1 MEKKNIEKFNEFYKK
16 ISKEINNNL
25 KEYNETLVKDKKGF
39 LKENLEYFK
48 NLNSDGK
55 LIRGFLIALGY
66 KMSKENIEYSYKL
79 SLAYEI
85 FQTAI
90 LIHDDIIDNDN
101 LRRGKDTIHY
111 ANFKK
116 YKSFN
121 EVDAKKTSESIGIC
135 IGDYGF
141 FKVNEIIIKN
151 YKDNP
156 NFIKLFNYYNDIV
169 LKTVE
174 GELIDVILSFEGKY
188 IKENKNLEENIM
200 LVYKLKTAFYTII
213 GPLSLGLIL
222 GGIDDEKLK
231 DVNNFGEKIGIAFQI
246 QDDILGIYSDMGKVI
261 GSDIKEF
268 KQTILYSYIL
278 KNEKYREELMKY
290 YGKEDISEVE
300 INETRRIFKESG
312 AYEYA
317 YNLMNKLYNESV
329 DIVKNNKWIK
339 DEDKQIIVGFIE
351 YLRTRVI

>member
-222 GGIDDEKLK
+222 GGIDDEKLE
-231 DVNNFGEKIGIAFQI
+231 DVNNFGEKIGVAFQI

-278 KNEKYREELMKY
+278 KNAKY
-290 YGKEDISEVE
+290 KEQY
-300 INETRRIFKESG
+300 R
-312 AYEYA
+312 
-317 YNLMNKLYNESV
+317 
-329 DIVKNNKWIK
+329 
-339 DEDKQIIVGFIE
+339 
-351 YLRTRVI
+351 

>member
-1 MEKKNIEKFNEFYKK
+1 MEKKNVEKFYEFYKK
-16 ISKEINNNL
+16 ISKEINNDL
-25 KEYNETLVKDKKGF
+25 KEYNEILVKDKKGF

-116 YKSFN
+116 YKSYN

-213 GPLSLGLIL
+213 GPLCLGLIL
-222 GGIDDEKLK
+222 GGIDDEKLE
-231 DVNNFGEKIGIAFQI
+231 DVNKFGEKIGVAFQI
-246 QDDILGIYSDMGKVI
+246 QDDILGIYSNMGKVI

-268 KQTILYSYIL
+268 KQTILYSYTI
-278 KNEKYREELMKY
+278 KNEKYREELLKY
-290 YGKEDISEVE
+290 YGKEDITEVD

-317 YNLMNKLYNESV
+317 SNLMNKLYNESI
-329 DIVKNNKWIK
+329 DIVKNNKWMK
-339 DEDKQIIVGFIE
+339 DEGKEIIFGFIE
-351 YLRTRVI
+351 YLRTRAI

>member
-1 MEKKNIEKFNEFYKK
+1 MENNLEKFYDFYKK
-16 ISKEINNNL
+16 TAKDINNYL
-25 KEYNETLVKDKKGF
+25 KEFNESLVKDKTGF
-39 LKENLEYFK
+39 LKENLELLK

-66 KMSKENIEYSYKL
+66 KILKEDISYSYYL
-79 SLAYEI
+79 SLAYEL

-111 ANFKK
+111 SNYKK
-116 YKSFN
+116 YKSLN
-121 EVDAKKTSESIGIC
+121 DTEAKKTSESIGIC

-141 FKVNEIIIKN
+141 FKVNEIIINN
-151 YKDNP
+151 YKNDP
-156 NFIKLFNYYNDIV
+156 NFSKLFSYYNDIV

-188 IKENKNLEENIM
+188 KEIKDLEENIM

-213 GPLSLGLIL
+213 GPFSLGLIL
-222 GGIDDEKLK
+222 GGIEDEKLEDIK
-231 DVNNFGEKIGIAFQI
+231 KFGEKVGIGFQI

-268 KQTILYSYIL
+268 KQTILYSYAMKDEKY
-278 KNEKYREELMKY
+278 KNELLKY
-290 YGKEDISEVE
+290 YGKENITEVE
-300 INETRRIFKESG
+300 INETRRIFKECG
-312 AYEYA
+312 AYENA
-317 YNLMNKLYNESV
+317 INLMNKYYDESIEV
-329 DIVKNNKWIK
+329 VKNIQWIK
-339 DEDKQIIVGFIE
+339 DEDKCILYGSIDFLKGRKI
-351 YLRTRVI
+351 

>member
-1 MEKKNIEKFNEFYKK
+1 
-16 ISKEINNNL
+16 
-25 KEYNETLVKDKKGF
+25 
-39 LKENLEYFK
+39 
-48 NLNSDGK
+48 
-55 LIRGFLIALGY
+55 
-66 KMSKENIEYSYKL
+66 MSKENIEYSYKL

-111 ANFKK
+111 ANYKK

-121 EVDAKKTSESIGIC
+121 EIDAKKTSESIGIC

-188 IKENKNLEENIM
+188 IKEKKNIEENIM

-222 GGIDDEKLK
+222 GGIDDEKLE
-231 DVNNFGEKIGIAFQI
+231 DVKIFGEKIGVAFQI

-268 KQTILYSYIL
+268 KQTILYSYTC
-278 KNEKYREELMKY
+278 KNEKYRKELLKY
-290 YGKEDISEVE
+290 YGKEDINEVE

-317 YNLMNKLYNESV
+317 YNLMNKLYNESIE
-329 DIVKNNKWIK
+329 IVKNNKWIK

-351 YLRTRVI
+351 YLRTRIV